1 MAGWWSPR
9 YDPRQRRSAP
19 RGTPQTPTKKAKMDT
34 PEKPKVRKV
43 LSALIVAAGVVLVA
57 GESCGAGERPR
68 KRKVRK
74 VLSALIVAVGFVL
87 VAGKIYADS
96 EPRAIPMLLVVL
108 GTGWHLVARARA
120 RARGREPPRS

>member
-1 MAGWWSPR
+1 
-9 YDPRQRRSAP
+9 
-19 RGTPQTPTKKAKMDT
+19 MDT

-43 LSALIVAAGVVLVA
+43 LSALIVA
-57 GESCGAGERPR
+57 
-68 KRKVRK
+68 VR
-74 VLSALIVAVGFVL
+74 FVL

-120 RARGREPPRS
+120 RLRRR